1 MVTSLPAAELAKSW
15 WRTCVGQYPTGVTL
29 ITTVDGLGAPTGIVV
44 GTFTSVSEDPP
55 LVGFL
60 ATSSSQTLQQIRRSG
75 RFRVSVLGAGH
86 EELCQ
91 SFVSGSTDECFAE
104 DCWNYDEHGMPRLRD
119 AVAWF
124 DTTVHDV
131 LSVGDREFV
140 LGRVHDLGIGD
151 GSGAL
156 PLLFLKGGYGSFPSL
171 RLDFDARQLG
181 GRLRLASE
189 VTDAVAAFADRMG
202 VECLL
207 ATVAGDSVV
216 VLTAANAR
224 AQLVGMTFPFAAP
237 MAPGFAAWSDEQ
249 TRGRWMRRARRLLG
263 NVDDE
268 FMRETIDWV
277 REYGYALSFGD
288 TMSAGFDAVM
298 GSPEV
303 GPDEVAELWAQVAH
317 DYRMLSRSEFPERH
331 VSMIQAPVFDRH
343 GTAELEVVVGG
354 FGPGCAPERYQEVVV
369 STLDFS
375 AELTRMVG
383 GTPPDDYAPRRP

>member
-1 MVTSLPAAELAKSW
+1 MVTSLRAPELAKSW
-15 WRTCVGQYPTGVTL
+15 WRTCLGQYPTGVSI
-29 ITTVDGLGAPTGIVV
+29 ITTVDGLGAPTGMVV

-55 LVGFL
+55 LIGFL
-60 ATSSSQTLQQIRRSG
+60 ALPSSKTFQQIRRSD

-86 EELCQ
+86 EELCR
-91 SFVSGSTDECFAE
+91 DFASSSIDDPFTE
-104 DCWNYDEHGMPRLRD
+104 DSWDYDEYGIPRLRD

-124 DTTVHDV
+124 DATVHDV
-131 LSVGDREFV
+131 LPAGDNKFV

-151 GSGAL
+151 GVGAL
-156 PLLFLKGGYGSFPSL
+156 PLLFLKGGYGSFTSL

-189 VTDAVAAFADRMG
+189 VTDAVAEFADRVE
-202 VECLL
+202 VECML
-207 ATVAGDSVV
+207 ATVAHDSVV

-237 MAPGFAAWSDEQ
+237 MAPGFAAWSDEE
-249 TRGRWMRRARRLLG
+249 TRSRWMRRARRLLG
-263 NVDDE
+263 NVDHE

-288 TMSAGFDAVM
+288 TMSAGFDAIM

-303 GPDEVAELWAQVAH
+303 GQDEVAQLWEQIAH

-331 VSMIQAPVFDRH
+331 VSMVQAPVFGRD
-343 GTAELEVVVGG
+343 GMAELEVVVGG
-354 FGPGCAPERYQEVVV
+354 FGPGCDPERYREVVAA
-369 STLDFS
+369 TLDFS
-375 AELTRMVG
+375 TELTRMVG
-383 GTPPDDYAPRRP
+383 GTPPDDYDPRLP